1 MNEDIL
7 LADGFDEAFIGVGQR
22 CSRPDVAVYDVE
34 KMVSIL
40 VKGHGM
46 SEEDAR
52 EYLEFN
58 TFGAWVGEQTPLYVE
73 MKTLADVREEIDG

>member
-1 MNEDIL
+1 MTDDLL

-22 CSRPDVAVYDVE
+22 CSRPDVAVYDVSQ
-34 KMVSIL
+34 MIRIL
-40 VKGHGM
+40 MDRDGM

-58 TFGAWVGEQTPLYVE
+58 TFGAWVGEQTPLFVE
-73 MKTLADVREEIDG
+73 MKTLADVREDE

>member
-1 MNEDIL
+1 MTDDLL

-22 CSRPDVAVYDVE
+22 CSRPDVSVYDVSQ
-34 KMVSIL
+34 MIRIL
-40 VKGHGM
+40 MDRDGM

-58 TFGAWVGEQTPLYVE
+58 TFGAWVGEQTPLFVE
-73 MKTLADVREEIDG
+73 MKTLADVREDE